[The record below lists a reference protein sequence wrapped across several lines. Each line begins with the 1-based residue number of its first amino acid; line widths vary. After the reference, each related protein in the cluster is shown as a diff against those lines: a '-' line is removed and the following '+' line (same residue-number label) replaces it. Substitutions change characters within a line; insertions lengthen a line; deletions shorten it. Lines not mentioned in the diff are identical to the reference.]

1 MNHCY
6 FNYNYYYNASATKKK
21 RYYLYVVYYNDMYV
35 MISDDRNKTSALWN
49 HHHNVITRV
58 LSVLLPASR
67 APIYV
72 RVTTLLLL
80 VMTIISPLNNYR

>member
-35 MISDDRNKTSALWN
+35 MISDDRNKTSAL
-49 HHHNVITRV
+49 
-58 LSVLLPASR
+58 
-67 APIYV
+67 
-72 RVTTLLLL
+72 
-80 VMTIISPLNNYR
+80 